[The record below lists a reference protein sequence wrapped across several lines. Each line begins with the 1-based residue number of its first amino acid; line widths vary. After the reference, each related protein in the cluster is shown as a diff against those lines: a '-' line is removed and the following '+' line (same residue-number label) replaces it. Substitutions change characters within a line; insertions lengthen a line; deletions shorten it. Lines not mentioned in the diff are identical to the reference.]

1 MRGSRCLE
9 EELHFPATHLKFLY
23 EALAALYVY
32 DQAACIFDALAW
44 SFKQSRIFDAPS
56 VFDAVNEGVTAD
68 MPRHVPTL
76 RCRPP
81 HPNL

>member
-23 EALAALYVY
+23 EALAALHVY

-56 VFDAVNEGVTAD
+56 AFGAVNEGVTAD

-76 RCRPP
+76 RRRPP
-81 HPNL
+81 HGNL